1 MIFFDKH
8 FYKLLIMNA
17 IEIKEKRKKL
27 GLTQKQLAELLGV
40 SYQTVNGYENGKEI
54 PATKI
59 QLLENILNP
68 AVENFVNENMV
79 SEYQV
84 KTGFDTKIEQIND
97 RIFHHEEIIK
107 MSKDENLIKHHNELI
122 KLLKIQIELI
132 MEQKLQFLKENK

>member
-54 PATKI
+54 PSTKI

-68 AVENFVNENMV
+68 TVENFVNENMV

-122 KLLKIQIELI
+122 KLLKIQIDLI